1 VLPALVIPLL
11 QPSEVHALMSMP
23 RFVLV
28 LFPLFIV
35 LAKLLRPRV
44 LRIPWFVVSTTLL
57 VLLTVQFAL
66 WYWVS

>member
-1 VLPALVIPLL
+1 
-11 QPSEVHALMSMP
+11 MP

-35 LAKLLRPRV
+35 LAKLLRPRL
-44 LRIPWFVVSTTLL
+44 LRIPWFIVSTTLL
-57 VLLTVQFAL
+57 VLLTIQFAL